1 MNSNIYL
8 PTFQSSYDKTN
19 LSLSQKDLTEKMI
32 KDIKLLKNK
41 CLMKDIKRLK
51 LKTFHHDSLMNSF
64 NHRYSDSLNINH
76 NIKKYNPIN
85 QYSHLN
91 YNGIN
96 KSKRTLSLGSLST
109 SVYNNNQKNN
119 SNFNTIS
126 TYSNSRNKI
135 EFLRKFKPKYLS
147 NKRAETLYDL
157 KEKTK
162 SIFLKKYF
170 INIQKKEYK
179 TIKEEKSTVVDL
191 IQLEIYN
198 YKKMITLLQINIKST
213 DEYIKYLNELIK
225 KETLITQDLTERK
238 NEILHETY
246 LLRFRFGRVQKV
258 FEHCIDNKF
267 FLLCVKNGTNILEK
281 FSEEDQ
287 RDYHQDCSSLD
298 LISNFNS
305 IQKKM
310 AKKKTLSVKSG
321 VKRYSILEENISSG
335 IKVIRE
341 PKPIFSNPEDFKKK
355 LDIISYKIQ
364 ESIIEYN
371 KKNNEL
377 LNIRD
382 DFYIKKEEIEKEEEM
397 NTYFE
402 EEIKLAERKLS
413 EVKLRNE
420 YLNNY
425 LKMIPKNKLESSI
438 KEVRKKIK
446 EIHKEI
452 NKREEFEKEK
462 IFRIN
467 NAENSLTRLLDIENK
482 INFLIQYKQ
491 YQIKNNTNNY
501 YSVKKMIDLENRMK
515 GYELA
520 KIKRNN
526 EFLEKQQKI
535 YNKNNKILFKPLR
548 KVVEILNFHKNS

>member
-1 MNSNIYL
+1 
-8 PTFQSSYDKTN
+8 
-19 LSLSQKDLTEKMI
+19 
-32 KDIKLLKNK
+32 
-41 CLMKDIKRLK
+41 
-51 LKTFHHDSLMNSF
+51 
-64 NHRYSDSLNINH
+64 
-76 NIKKYNPIN
+76 
-85 QYSHLN
+85 
-91 YNGIN
+91 
-96 KSKRTLSLGSLST
+96 
-109 SVYNNNQKNN
+109 
-119 SNFNTIS
+119 
-126 TYSNSRNKI
+126 
-135 EFLRKFKPKYLS
+135 
-147 NKRAETLYDL
+147 
-157 KEKTK
+157 
-162 SIFLKKYF
+162 
-170 INIQKKEYK
+170 
-179 TIKEEKSTVVDL
+179 
-191 IQLEIYN
+191 
-198 YKKMITLLQINIKST
+198 
-213 DEYIKYLNELIK
+213 
-225 KETLITQDLTERK
+225 
-238 NEILHETY
+238 
-246 LLRFRFGRVQKV
+246 
-258 FEHCIDNKF
+258 
-267 FLLCVKNGTNILEK
+267 
-281 FSEEDQ
+281 
-287 RDYHQDCSSLD
+287 
-298 LISNFNS
+298 
-305 IQKKM
+305 
-310 AKKKTLSVKSG
+310 
-321 VKRYSILEENISSG
+321 
-335 IKVIRE
+335 
-341 PKPIFSNPEDFKKK
+341 
-355 LDIISYKIQ
+355 
-364 ESIIEYN
+364 
-371 KKNNEL
+371 
-377 LNIRD
+377 
-382 DFYIKKEEIEKEEEM
+382 M